1 VNPFTETDAYHITWL
16 VRRMFRSMAQV
27 SDGYLQPL
35 GVSAAERALLEFLHP
50 DRARTVPE
58 IARAYRVSRQ
68 HIQTL
73 ANALA
78 ERDLIEF
85 RENPRHRRSPK
96 LALNSAGRRLF
107 RRIQARDKKAI
118 RTLFKGLPAADCR
131 CTRET
136 LERLLSRLDKAGEL
150 R

>member
-1 VNPFTETDAYHITWL
+1 MEADPYRITWL
-16 VRRMFRSMAQV
+16 VRRLFRSMAQEA
-27 SDGYLQPL
+27 DAYLGAL

-50 DRARTVPE
+50 DRERTVPE

-78 ERDLIEF
+78 ERELLEF

-96 LALNSAGRRLF
+96 LALSTAGRRLF
-107 RRIQARDKKAI
+107 RRIQGRDEKAI
-118 RTLFKGLPAADCR
+118 RKLFKGLPAADCR
-131 CTRET
+131 RTRET
-136 LERLLSRLDKAGEL
+136 LERLLSRLAETGEP